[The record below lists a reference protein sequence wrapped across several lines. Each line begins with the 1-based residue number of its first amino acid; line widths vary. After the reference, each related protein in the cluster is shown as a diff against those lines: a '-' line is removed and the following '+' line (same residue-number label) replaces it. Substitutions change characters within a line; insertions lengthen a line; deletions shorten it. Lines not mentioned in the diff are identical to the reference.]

1 MSESVKTIVG
11 LNGLSLL
18 GGEMSVHH
26 VSEMILGGVRVF
38 VKVGEVVLRKF
49 KGESD
54 EDMKRVQDVGM
65 ERAGEF
71 LDFANV
77 LLDDVRV
84 ITFMVAIKF

>member
-1 MSESVKTIVG
+1 
-11 LNGLSLL
+11 
-18 GGEMSVHH
+18 MSVHH
-26 VSEMILGGVRVF
+26 VSEMILRGVRVS